1 MTEKCFT
8 FDGQNWNQAMSM
20 PTTLAEAGF
29 TTHPDWGFIMAGGE
43 VTDDTDENTKSVIKT
58 ENGNS
63 VQFLP
68 KLPEPISHTCLV
80 ALDEKRL
87 FLGGGRNED
96 TSISRKVI
104 HTLEILFNYRKEDI
118 WCEICLL

>member
-1 MTEKCFT
+1 MSGGGTNVLTEKCFT
-8 FDGQNWNQAMSM
+8 FDGQNWNQVMSM

-29 TTHPDWGFIMAGGE
+29 TTHPDWGLIIAGGE
-43 VTDDTDENTKSVIKT
+43 VTDDTDENTKLVIKT

-68 KLPEPISHTCLV
+68 EIPEPISFSCLV

-87 FLGGGRNED
+87 FLGGGRKED
-96 TSISRKVI
+96 RSTSRKVI
-104 HTLEILFNYRKEDI
+104 MSIL
-118 WCEICLL
+118 LTT